1 MGPYSRRAGPQP
13 KRLLIFRL
21 TIMTDVMAAETCTP
35 DRLVL
40 HPVSLPRIARSMKWP
55 NADAI
60 GLLGSSC
67 QALASKATIR
77 RRCLTRATLAP
88 AGLLIGFGFFDPRE
102 PFLST
107 D

>member
-67 QALASKATIR
+67 RALASKATIR
-77 RRCLTRATLAP
+77 RRCLTIDRLRSCPLHDRAAN
-88 AGLLIGFGFFDPRE
+88 
-102 PFLST
+102 S
-107 D
+107 